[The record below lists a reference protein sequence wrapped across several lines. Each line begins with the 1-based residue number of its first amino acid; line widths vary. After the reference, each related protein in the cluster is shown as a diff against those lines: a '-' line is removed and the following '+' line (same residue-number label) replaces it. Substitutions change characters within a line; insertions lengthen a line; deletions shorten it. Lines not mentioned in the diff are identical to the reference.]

1 MPDPMKFDIA
11 PIAMELIPAAVQ
23 AGSIVV
29 FLVLT
34 AKDSFQAFAAVILS
48 LIWLTVSKNKMAEDF
63 GEFRVRRH
71 LFSLIGEWMNR
82 NDAAEEFDDALSR
95 YLMIDGSVENDEYK
109 AVVTAA
115 GLANNFR
122 GLVSLLIYVYL
133 VYLVATALLGR

>member
-1 MPDPMKFDIA
+1 
-11 PIAMELIPAAVQ
+11 
-23 AGSIVV
+23 
-29 FLVLT
+29 
-34 AKDSFQAFAAVILS
+34 
-48 LIWLTVSKNKMAEDF
+48 MAEDF
-63 GEFRVRRH
+63 GDFRVRRH

-82 NDAAEEFDDALSR
+82 SDAAEEFDDALSR

-122 GLVSLLIYVYL
+122 GLVSFLIYVYL